1 MAENINI
8 NYINKDFT
16 EYKSSL
22 VEFAKTYFPT
32 TYTDFSPSSPGTM
45 FLEMSAY
52 IGDVLSFYLDNQIQ
66 ENFIQYARQQNNVY
80 SLAYMLGYR
89 PKVTGAAIVNIDFY
103 QQVPSVL
110 IGGSYQPDYSYA
122 VQILENTVVNSTS
135 TNNIP
140 FLVQDPIDFS
150 FSSSQDPTTSTI
162 YQTTGTNVDYFL
174 LKKTR
179 KATSAGIK
187 TTTFSFGTVTK
198 YPTISITDSNIIGI
212 LDIVDSDGNTWYEV
226 PYLGQEMIY
235 DTISNTNINNPNF
248 SANQSDVPFL
258 LQLKKVPRRFVTRF
272 TTPTNFEIQFGAGT
286 NTANI
291 DEEITPNP
299 DNVGL
304 GLPYKRSKLTTAFSP
319 VNFLYTNTYGIAPNN
334 TTLTVRYLVGG
345 GLTSNVSSNTL
356 NSIGNKGNIKLNNG
370 LDPTLAQYVFNS
382 VSTNNALAAS
392 GGGSGDTIEEV
403 RNNALA
409 SFITQQRS
417 VTLDDYLIRTLSLPS
432 EYGTIAKAYIET
444 QKLQSLSPGE
454 TPAVLDLS
462 VLSYDKNGKLNK
474 ASKALK
480 QNLSTYL
487 SQNKIINDSIKIKDA
502 FIINIGVDFDI
513 TVLPQYNSNEVI
525 FNCISKLKEYFA
537 INNWQIN
544 EPILLKDIYILLD
557 KVVGVQTV
565 KNVSIINKAGSLL
578 GYSDYA
584 YDIAGT
590 TQNNVIYPSLDPMI
604 FEVKYPDSDIKGRV
618 VTF

>member
-565 KNVSIINKAGSLL
+565 KNVSITNKAGSLL
-578 GYSDYA
+578 NYSDYA
-584 YDIAGT
+584 YDIAGA

-604 FEVKYPDSDIKGRV
+604 FEVKYPDTDIKGRV
-618 VTF
+618 VSF